1 MEQFKYQ
8 LQRHAEHFPFS
19 FIFSQRPD
27 STTKSPIQLSHTKWM
42 NRKETPKIKRNYI
55 VRYIYQNVWQ
65 KSAIAFCT

>member
-42 NRKETPKIKRNYI
+42 NRKETPKIKG
-55 VRYIYQNVWQ
+55 
-65 KSAIAFCT
+65 TTL